1 MGTSRENTFLTLRY
15 STHFLRPCTWQASQA
30 SPISNKRVGL
40 DCTWLSSS
48 ACKKKRIKSHDALKI
63 SVQQESWLIC
73 LKKRWSYGIGFHI
86 TNVIFSNTCF
96 VLCYWSC
103 FILTQNSCDLNLP
116 HQVWSV
122 LPHHTPNNQYWE
134 PFGHLAA
141 TWTRWRR
148 SCKSKHRGIL
158 CRRRLF
164 ISTISLSPVST
175 NIHAHLQRLTF
186 TVPTNTRPHLQR
198 LTFTVPTNTR
208 PHLQRLAFTVPT
220 NTRQHLQRLTF
231 TVPTNTRPH
240 LQRLTFTVPTN
251 TRPHLQ
257 RLTFTVPTNTRPHL
271 QTEVDVYCA
280 YKYTPAPTEVDAYRA
295 YKHTPAPTDR
305 GWRIPCLQTHM
316 KLTVSPRDVF
326 LGRILSTKALQTLFP
341 SGTLWIL
348 HSLFAASVQRSF
360 YPITYQ
366 FVKGQQSMMIHVW
379 RLHSKSLKY
388 THTKS

>member
-1 MGTSRENTFLTLRY
+1 MGTSHENTLHALRY

-30 SPISNKRVGL
+30 SPISNKRVDLG
-40 DCTWLSSS
+40 CTWLSGS
-48 ACKKKRIKSHDALKI
+48 ACKKIKINSHDALKI

-96 VLCYWSC
+96 VLCHWSC

-122 LPHHTPNNQYWE
+122 LPHHTPNNQDWE

-141 TWTRWRR
+141 AWTRWRR
-148 SCKSKHRGIL
+148 SCNYKHRGIL

-186 TVPTNTRPHLQR
+186 TVPTNTRQHLQR
-198 LTFTVPTNTR
+198 LT
-208 PHLQRLAFTVPT
+208 FTVPT

-257 RLTFTVPTNTRPHL
+257 I
-271 QTEVDVYCA
+271 EVDVYCA
-280 YKYTPAPTEVDAYRA
+280 YKHTPAPTEVDAYRG

-326 LGRILSTKALQTLFP
+326 FGENPQHKSSTICFP

-366 FVKGQQSMMIHVW
+366 FVKGQQSMMIHVCK
-379 RLHSKSLKY
+379 RLHSNR
-388 THTKS
+388 